1 MFDDADE
8 YDDDDY
14 FDEVYGKDNWVLV
27 LDFEGIFCLD
37 IIIQILFIR

>member
-8 YDDDDY
+8 YDDDY
-14 FDEVYGKDNWVLV
+14 FDEVYGKDNWELV

>member
-8 YDDDDY
+8 YDDDY
-14 FDEVYGKDNWVLV
+14 FDEVYEKDNWELV